1 MGSVRPQIAI
11 SAYASSGPGLNH
23 QALELSQKTLAGSC
37 GTEIRRS
44 SRNFMIE
51 RNDVL
56 NESGQTEI
64 QNEGKALTTTGS
76 PTQKDQYI

>member
-1 MGSVRPQIAI
+1 
-11 SAYASSGPGLNH
+11 
-23 QALELSQKTLAGSC
+23 
-37 GTEIRRS
+37 
-44 SRNFMIE
+44 MIE

-64 QNEGKALTTTGS
+64 QNEGKALTPTGS

>member
-1 MGSVRPQIAI
+1 
-11 SAYASSGPGLNH
+11 
-23 QALELSQKTLAGSC
+23 
-37 GTEIRRS
+37 
-44 SRNFMIE
+44 MIE

-64 QNEGKALTTTGS
+64 QNEDKALTPTGS